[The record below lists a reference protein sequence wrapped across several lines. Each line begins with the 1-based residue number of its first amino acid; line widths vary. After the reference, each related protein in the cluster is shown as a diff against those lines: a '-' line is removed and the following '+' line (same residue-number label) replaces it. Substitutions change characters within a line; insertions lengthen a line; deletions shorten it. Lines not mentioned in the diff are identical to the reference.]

1 MGILRKRKQIHRRKN
16 SPFTATD
23 EMIIEELFQEY
34 PLPKATQKETT
45 KSKKQESQREQKET
59 KEQINQL
66 KKQRSPNQKKPFL
79 YTNDLTDFI
88 ITNEKIANQ
97 AVDKSKIKK
106 GSITTEHLENES
118 VITEKI

>member
-45 KSKKQESQREQKET
+45 KSKKQESQRERKRDKRTDQSTQKT
-59 KEQINQL
+59 AQ
-66 KKQRSPNQKKPFL
+66 P
-79 YTNDLTDFI
+79 
-88 ITNEKIANQ
+88 
-97 AVDKSKIKK
+97 
-106 GSITTEHLENES
+106 
-118 VITEKI
+118 